1 MTSPHRGHT
10 HGISTSDLTVS
21 RVKTK
26 IALKR
31 KTMHPLMG
39 TLNTP
44 VYQNTTITHG
54 ENKTK
59 FQQCK
64 GLGLGGNIFSNEIL
78 SAVLCGHDN

>member
-1 MTSPHRGHT
+1 
-10 HGISTSDLTVS
+10 
-21 RVKTK
+21 
-26 IALKR
+26 
-31 KTMHPLMG
+31 MHPLMG